1 MKKFIQYLMP
11 RKIYALFFVCIALVG
26 TGFVIHEGMAVKTYR
41 DCGIVK
47 EKLVIP
53 GGYKASGK
61 TVMGIQFEKTGFKAI
76 DVDETTY
83 LKHRAGDRVCFE
95 LSRRVQTGLEVLWIL
110 FKLASCLTLF
120 GYILASI
127 VMYLS
132 ECH

>member
-1 MKKFIQYLMP
+1 MKIIMQYLLP
-11 RKIYALFFVCIALVG
+11 RKIYTIFFVCIALVG
-26 TGFVIHEGMAVKTYR
+26 TGFTIHEGMGRKTYR

-83 LKHRAGDRVCFE
+83 LKHRAGDRVCFNLLAE
-95 LSRRVQTGLEVLWIL
+95 DTTLEALWIL
-110 FKLASCLTLF
+110 FKLASCLTLL
-120 GYILASI
+120 GYILVSVA
-127 VMYLS
+127 MYLNDY
-132 ECH
+132 H